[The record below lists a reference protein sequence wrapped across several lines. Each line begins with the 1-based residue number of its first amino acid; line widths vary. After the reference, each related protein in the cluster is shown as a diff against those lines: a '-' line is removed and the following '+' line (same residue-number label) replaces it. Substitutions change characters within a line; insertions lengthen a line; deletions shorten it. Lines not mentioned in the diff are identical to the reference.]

1 MRQAEKTVQKIV
13 EDEQKRNLLTEL
25 KCFLQ
30 KPMESNL
37 DILFEEMVHLA
48 RGPQEKQYH
57 EEKPQVEK
65 AMSLEELFNG
75 FT

>member
-1 MRQAEKTVQKIV
+1 
-13 EDEQKRNLLTEL
+13 
-25 KCFLQ
+25 
-30 KPMESNL
+30 MESNL
-37 DILFEEMVHLA
+37 DILFEEMVQVA